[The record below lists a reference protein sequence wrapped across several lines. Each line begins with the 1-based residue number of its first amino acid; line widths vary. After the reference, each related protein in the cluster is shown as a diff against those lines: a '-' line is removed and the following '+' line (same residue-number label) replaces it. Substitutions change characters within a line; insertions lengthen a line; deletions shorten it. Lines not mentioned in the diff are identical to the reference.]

1 MHNNNN
7 KKIEEKAY
15 NGRRQ
20 KKFVGSLHRQGK
32 R

>member
-7 KKIEEKAY
+7 KKIEEKY
-15 NGRRQ
+15 NGRGQ